1 VTATVADLLPG
12 MMFLRHTVGW
22 QGRAIS
28 AMQAFVRGGD
38 FWTHAGL
45 ILDGGWYIQAQP
57 GGAKLYPVA
66 DLFDG
71 RPLLV
76 SDAPVQQA
84 LQRRRQRL
92 LKLDHP
98 TATCAVCDVEDAALR
113 ARVAREARALEGA
126 DYSFLDYPALG
137 LAEWARAHPQSKT
150 LARLSERLRVYINCH
165 GHLICSAL
173 VDRAYANAG
182 VHLFDNRMP
191 GDVTPEDLAVY
202 AYADGRRPLIDT
214 SEDSK

>member
-1 VTATVADLLPG
+1 
-12 MMFLRHTVGW
+12 MFLRHTVGW
-22 QGRAIS
+22 QGRLIS

-76 SDAPVQQA
+76 SDAPVQEA
-84 LQRRRQRL
+84 LQRSLRL
-92 LKLDHP
+92 LSIPGHP
-98 TATCAVCDVEDAALR
+98 TTSCIACSTDETVLR
-113 ARVAREARALEGA
+113 ARVAHEARALEGA
-126 DYSFLDYPALG
+126 DYSFLDYPTLG
-137 LAEWARAHPQSKT
+137 LAEWARTHPHSRP
-150 LARLSERLRVYINCH
+150 LARLSSWLRAYINDH

-182 VHLFDNRMP
+182 VHLFNNRMP

-202 AYADGRRPLIDT
+202 AYANGRRPLIDT
-214 SEDSK
+214 SEEH